1 MNGLPWHEIAWNWNW
16 PVWIYI
22 YMLIYTHMYLHAVL
36 QNYATAQ
43 TEHGLRRLAFE
54 WAQRRL
60 RKNANAK
67 KKNYIR
73 KQKAFAAALITTI
86 TLGVPAFFTLIAN
99 VNK

>member
-1 MNGLPWHEIAWNWNW
+1 
-16 PVWIYI
+16 
-22 YMLIYTHMYLHAVL
+22 MYLHAVL

-67 KKNYIR
+67 KKNIYSKTESTRRSSHYNNHTRSACIFHANSEC
-73 KQKAFAAALITTI
+73 KQIMKLMQW
-86 TLGVPAFFTLIAN
+86 PY
-99 VNK
+99 

>member
-1 MNGLPWHEIAWNWNW
+1 
-16 PVWIYI
+16 
-22 YMLIYTHMYLHAVL
+22 MYLHAVL

-67 KKNYIR
+67 KKKNYIR

>member
-1 MNGLPWHEIAWNWNW
+1 
-16 PVWIYI
+16 
-22 YMLIYTHMYLHAVL
+22 MYLHAVL

-67 KKNYIR
+67 KIYIR